1 MLAKYNECPLDPGGY
16 FVVKGTEKVILV
28 QEQMSKNRII
38 VEAEARGSNKGPQ
51 ASVTSS
57 DLTRK
62 SKTYVSTKHGKIY
75 LKHNSIHEE
84 IPVVIALKAMGIT
97 TDHEIIQLVCGQND
111 NFRLSFANSMEE
123 AERLGIRTGGQAL
136 DYIGSKVKVTRKWGP
151 MGQPAKRIYAEEAAE
166 VLATVVLAHV
176 PVDNLNFRP
185 KAIYLALMVR
195 RVLMA
200 IEDPSTIDDRDYVGN
215 KRLEL

>member
-1 MLAKYNECPLDPGGY
+1 MRLPSNTYTSTL
-16 FVVKGTEKVILV
+16 TI
-28 QEQMSKNRII
+28 SSSII
-38 VEAEARGSNKGPQ
+38 VEAEGRGSNKGPQ

-57 DLTRK
+57 THERK
-62 SKTYVSTKHGKIY
+62 SNTYVLTKHNKIY

-84 IPVVIALKAMGIT
+84 IPVVIVLKAMGIT
-97 TDHEIIQLVCGQND
+97 SDHEIMQLVCGSND
-111 NFRLSFANSMEE
+111 TYRRSFAVNVEE
-123 AERLGIRTGGQAL
+123 VAKLEIRTRMQAL
-136 DYIGSKVKVTRKWGP
+136 NFIGGKVKVARKLGP
-151 MGQPAKRIYAEEAAE
+151 SAGGSGRRPYSEEAIE

-195 RVLMA
+195 RILMA
-200 IEDPSTIDDRDYVGN
+200 MEDPSTVDDRDYVGN